1 MFYLQAS
8 KISFTIQEIKNH
20 HYCNSMLSSLNV
32 LDIYYYR
39 IGHGYSVDR
48 LTIMMSK
55 GKKLKNRL
63 IEDSGLHVLYENTF
77 NELADLPLF

>member
-1 MFYLQAS
+1 
-8 KISFTIQEIKNH
+8 
-20 HYCNSMLSSLNV
+20 
-32 LDIYYYR
+32 
-39 IGHGYSVDR
+39 
-48 LTIMMSK
+48 MMSK